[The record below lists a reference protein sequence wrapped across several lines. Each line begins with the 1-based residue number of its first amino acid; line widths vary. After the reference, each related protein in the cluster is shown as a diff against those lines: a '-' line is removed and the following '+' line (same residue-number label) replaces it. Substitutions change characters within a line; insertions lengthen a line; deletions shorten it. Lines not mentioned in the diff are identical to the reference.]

1 MPDIPD
7 WVKSLGRSTSNAA
20 SAVGSAVGSAVVNT
34 PKNIYNSANE
44 INQKIAIKTK
54 DSRIY
59 KENDQEVFKMNDN
72 LISKNLQ
79 DLGAEIN
86 KYYNKN
92 SKLNRKV

>member
-20 SAVGSAVGSAVVNT
+20 SAVGSAVVNT

-44 INQKIAIKTK
+44 LNQKIAIKTK

>member
-20 SAVGSAVGSAVVNT
+20 SAVSSAVVNT

-44 INQKIAIKTK
+44 LNQKIAIKTK

>member
-7 WVKSLGRSTSNAA
+7 WVKSLGRSTLNTA
-20 SAVGSAVGSAVVNT
+20 SAVSSAVVNT
-34 PKNIYNSANE
+34 PKNIDNSANE
-44 INQKIAIKTK
+44 LNQKIAIKTK